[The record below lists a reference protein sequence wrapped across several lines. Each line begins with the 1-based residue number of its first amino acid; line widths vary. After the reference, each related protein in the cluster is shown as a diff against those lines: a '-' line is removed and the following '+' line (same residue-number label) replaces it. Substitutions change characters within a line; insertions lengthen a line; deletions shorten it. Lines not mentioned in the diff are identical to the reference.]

1 MKNNKKKKKDS
12 NNYESEDYRDL
23 VRKDGLK
30 KSKRRSTRKQQK
42 QDLKFYMDN
51 SW

>member
-1 MKNNKKKKKDS
+1 MKNNKKKKKDLNS
-12 NNYESEDYRDL
+12 YESEDYKDL

-30 KSKRRSTRKQQK
+30 KSKRRSNRKRQK

-51 SW
+51 S